1 MKQVRYTSRIHVPGI
16 IMYSSSVRVT
26 LSSYF
31 RYLKCTVHSL
41 NSFWKAF
48 LFIERILFMFHFLFH
63 QWTHKKELCCNTAC
77 WWSSVILQE
86 RDWETDNYWGH
97 CLWETWCQISDQA
110 KQSLCLTTLDP
121 EGPPQDVTLEA
132 ITSQSIKVTWKVW
145 LLRLLWLYQVWFN
158 INIRIHILIK
168 GLVILYYYY

>member
-1 MKQVRYTSRIHVPGI
+1 
-16 IMYSSSVRVT
+16 MYSSSVRVT

-31 RYLKCTVHSL
+31 RYLKCTLHSFS
-41 NSFWKAF
+41 SFWKAF
-48 LFIERILFMFHFLFH
+48 LFIEKILFMFHFLFT
-63 QWTHKKELCCNTAC
+63 QWTHKKELCCNTAH
-77 WWSSVILQE
+77 WWSMVKLQE

-97 CLWETWCQISDQA
+97 CLWETWWQISDQA
-110 KQSLCLTTLDP
+110 KQSLCLTSLDP

-145 LLRLLWLYQVWFN
+145 LLRILWLYQVWFN
-158 INIRIHILIK
+158 INIRINILIK